1 LWLPAPP
8 KDLTATRVG
17 DDVHLHWTMPKNTT
31 DKVALKGA
39 QRAHFCWVGASTPT
53 LPFDPKAC
61 KPAGDGMF
69 PPGKPAEAKVHMSA
83 ELTAGSPRAVSWFV
97 ELQSHA
103 GKTAGPSNGARVA
116 AGTAPPEAKGLHVE
130 LRPEGVVLHW
140 IQAQPQPYM
149 VLRIHRELV
158 SKPGAAK
165 ANHENGLP
173 PPDQQTLEADLDKTD
188 PGEALDRDAP
198 LDHVWKYSVERVLRL
213 EIDKQALEIAG
224 APSETVT
231 IDAKDVFPPAVP
243 SGLVAVVDAQAHA
256 VDLSWSPDTDADL
269 AGYVVFRRDETAG
282 TAMERVSPKTPLVA
296 PSFTDTGVVPGHP
309 YAYTVTAIDQD
320 GNESAHST
328 EAEEE
333 LPQ

>member
-1 LWLPAPP
+1 LWLPTPP
-8 KDLTATRVG
+8 KDLTANRVG

-31 DKVALKGA
+31 DKVALKGD
-39 QRAHFCWVGASTPT
+39 QRAHFCWVGESKPT
-53 LPFDPKAC
+53 LPFDPKSC

-69 PPGKPAEAKVHMSA
+69 PPGKPAEATAHMPA
-83 ELTAGSPRAVSWFV
+83 ELTAGSPRAVAYFV
-97 ELQSHA
+97 ELQNHV
-103 GKTAGPSNGARVA
+103 GKTAGPSNIGWVA
-116 AGTAPPEAKGLHVE
+116 AGAAPPAATGLQVEA
-130 LRPEGVVLHW
+130 RPEGTVLHW
-140 IQAQPQPYM
+140 GPAPSQPHM
-149 VLRIHRELV
+149 VLRIRRELV
-158 SKPGAAK
+158 PKPKGPK
-165 ANHENGLP
+165 QKQEPGLP
-173 PPDQQTLEADLDKTD
+173 PPDQQILEVDLDKTD

-213 EIDKQALEIAG
+213 EIDKQALEITS

-243 SGLVAVVDAQAHA
+243 SGLVAVADAQAHA
-256 VDLSWSPDTDADL
+256 IDCSWSPDTNADL

-282 TAMERVSPKTPLVA
+282 TAVERVSPKTPLVA
-296 PSFTDTGVVPGHP
+296 PSFTDTGVVPGHR
-309 YAYTVTAIDQD
+309 YAYTVTAVDQD